1 MDIYILAKLDF
12 SELETEDVSLVQ
24 LFWCLFFDCVFFG
37 VVQVVVLPSSFGVFE
52 TGGTPFI
59 LLQRCLFQMDWFI
72 EQIHNN
78 KIGDCSAAKGHERE
92 TD

>member
-1 MDIYILAKLDF
+1 MNGKQRMLA
-12 SELETEDVSLVQ
+12 
-24 LFWCLFFDCVFFG
+24 LFNYSCLFLDCYFLRG
-37 VVQVVVLPSSFGVFE
+37 LSGGSPISFGVFV